1 MEVRSVRKTFTEK
14 GLEKPVQS
22 DQIGRIR
29 EEEDIPHII
38 IAVWKGSRHET
49 AWLVQK
55 IAR

>member
-14 GLEKPVQS
+14 GLEKSVTS
-22 DQIGRIR
+22 DQVERIR
-29 EEEDIPHII
+29 KEEDIPHII
-38 IAVWKGSRHET
+38 IAVWKGSRHEK